1 MIATATITLWAAAAA
16 AEGPATPGKEPVP
29 GTGEV
34 TTGSPAPALPQVA
47 PVPAAPPAPVPP
59 AAVPPVASPVAPPA
73 GPPAPAQPGV
83 AGTPATVLDTQDYEG
98 VLGKAVRSSTGE
110 DMGRIIDIILDKDG
124 RPRAAIIDFGGFL
137 GVGSRKIAVDWRAM
151 RFSQDAKPSRLVLQL
166 SRNQV
171 RVSPEYKPG
180 DPIVVLGPASPAA
193 PADGDQATPNVQ
205 APAAPVQGPVA
216 PPQTPAATVQAPVA
230 PQAPAAAPQ
239 TPAAAPQAPVA
250 SPQTPAAIAP
260 ASPATPADKA
270 PDKPA
275 ERSPDR

>member
-16 AEGPATPGKEPVP
+16 AQSPATPGKEPASA
-29 GTGEV
+29 GGDV
-34 TTGSPAPALPQVA
+34 TTGSPGTAPP
-47 PVPAAPPAPVPP
+47 PAAPPQAAPAQSAQPAVPP
-59 AAVPPVASPVAPPA
+59 ASAPPPA
-73 GPPAPAQPGV
+73 GAT
-83 AGTPATVLDTQDYEG
+83 GTPATVLDTQDYDG

-151 RFSQDAKPSRLVLQL
+151 RFTSDGKPSRLVLQL

-180 DPIVVLGPASPAA
+180 EPIVVLGPASPAT
-193 PADGDQATPNVQ
+193 PAEGEQA
-205 APAAPVQGPVA
+205 AAPVQGPPA
-216 PPQTPAATVQAPVA
+216 PASAPVA
-230 PQAPAAAPQ
+230 VTAPAPGAA
-239 TPAAAPQAPVA
+239 
-250 SPQTPAAIAP
+250 
-260 ASPATPADKA
+260 PATPDKA

-275 ERSPDR
+275 EKSPDR